1 MLWVGVKSVGM
12 WRRLIA
18 SNLLGGIATRIWT
31 EEWKRKRRERHEHQP
46 LQHPY
51 SRLVRFSVACYAT
64 LHPAL
69 SVYLSVYRTLLF
81 LSFSG
86 LWLHGSCPSDQ
97 VISNMSHAHPHATG
111 VAVNPALF
119 LLVLFCDHFTV
130 YVYVLHWALSPNI
143 TCGSYS
149 ILLFKPSPHAR
160 RDPLTCFC

>member
-1 MLWVGVKSVGM
+1 MSGRQECRDVEAFDRFQFAWWDSYSYLNWRMEAEAERAAWTSTASASLFKTGAVFSRVLRDSTPCFVG
-12 WRRLIA
+12 
-18 SNLLGGIATRIWT
+18 
-31 EEWKRKRRERHEHQP
+31 
-46 LQHPY
+46 
-51 SRLVRFSVACYAT
+51 
-64 LHPAL
+64 L
-69 SVYLSVYRTLLF
+69 SVCLSHITF
-81 LSFSG
+81 FFSFSG